1 MGRFLVVSTNL
12 EYRFYRVGKDNRP
25 MTVVKKRL
33 YNTSEELYTADE
45 AGSMEICPYPLEST
59 QPMGDGSFLDPD
71 ITKAKLDVAKGANTQ
86 PTSKVGS
93 ILDNIAGKWVGI
105 LVLVLL
111 GWAFIGSYMSGAL

>member
-33 YNTSEELYTADE
+33 YNTSEDLYTADE
-45 AGSMEICPYPLEST
+45 AGSMEICPYPLEGT
-59 QPMGDGSFLDPD
+59 QPMGDGKFLDPD
-71 ITKAKLDVAKGANTQ
+71 ITKAILDVAKGANTQ

-93 ILDNIAGKWVGI
+93 ILDKISGKWVGL

-111 GWAFIGSYMSGAL
+111 GWAMIGSLVVGL